1 MPVQTI
7 CWAGMALAAETGQSL
22 GLWNIVVPVLAL
34 VVSVLALIVSLRRYK
49 IEQKLAWA
57 SQHPAVEIR
66 KTSYN
71 GTSPLTKDDLI
82 TGTTTAEVTNI
93 GNGPARLVSL
103 RLRNGEF
110 RSDSLFGNLTL
121 EPGKSCPLTDIKD
134 LNHRATIAGFV
145 ALLQKRGRGQLPP
158 DGNPATLPNP
168 ELWIDFEDAF
178 GNLHHQSFV
187 INPPKIIF
195 ERGETRTTRNR
206 WHRVEA
212 VGITTARYC
221 FCVLLA
227 LGGRKISK
235 LDLYPWQ
242 D

>member
-7 CWAGMALAAETGQSL
+7 CFAGMALLGEMGQSL
-22 GLWNIVVPVLAL
+22 GLWGILVAAL
-34 VVSVLALIVSLRRYK
+34 SVVVSVVALLLSLRRYK
-49 IEQKLAWA
+49 IEQKHAWA
-57 SQHPAVEIR
+57 SQHPAVEIQ

-71 GTSPLTKDDLI
+71 GTFPLSKDDLI
-82 TGTTTAEVTNI
+82 TGTTAEVTNI
-93 GNGPARLVSL
+93 GKGPARLIRL
-103 RLRNGEF
+103 RLRTGEF

-121 EPGKSCPLTDIKD
+121 EPGKSCPLPDIKD
-134 LNHRATIAGFV
+134 LNQRALMKGCV
-145 ALLQKRGRGQLPP
+145 ALLQERRQGRLPP
-158 DGNPATLPNP
+158 GGIPASWPDP
-168 ELWIDFEDAF
+168 ELWIDFEDSF

-187 INPPKIIF
+187 INQPKIIF
-195 ERGETRTTRNR
+195 ERGETRFTRHR
-206 WHRVEA
+206 WRHAEA

-227 LGGRKISK
+227 LGGRKISR